1 MAQNMLLTINE
12 HEGEHKERRLIVI
25 GLDRLIKQKG
35 VVAVGQ
41 FSEDGKVIRKVG
53 DMSEELM
60 KQIAGMCAF
69 QDQKAEELT
78 KYFSASSEMDWTPL
92 VGWAV
97 LGGNFAVFVIG
108 NTGVIID
115 SRKADFNQLMIDL
128 RESEPT
134 GPGPRNY

>member
-1 MAQNMLLTINE
+1 M
-12 HEGEHKERRLIVI
+12 I

-41 FSEDGKVIRKVG
+41 FSEDGKIIRKVG
-53 DMSEELM
+53 DMSEKLM
-60 KQIAGMCAF
+60 EQIAKMCAY
-69 QDQKAEELT
+69 QNQKAEELT
-78 KYFSASSEMDWTPL
+78 KYFSASPEMDWTPL

-97 LGGNFAVFVIG
+97 FGGNHAVFVID

-115 SRKADFNQLMIDL
+115 SRKANLNQLMIDL
-128 RESEPT
+128 RESEAT